1 MTSVQLDSN
10 NNATCASLMPL
21 FPTEIQEKMASCT
34 GQITIGLWAVN
45 ILMNMNYYPIKTNIH
60 TNCDLS
66 VLY

>member
-1 MTSVQLDSN
+1 
-10 NNATCASLMPL
+10 MPL
-21 FPTEIQEKMASCT
+21 FPTEIQEKMASST